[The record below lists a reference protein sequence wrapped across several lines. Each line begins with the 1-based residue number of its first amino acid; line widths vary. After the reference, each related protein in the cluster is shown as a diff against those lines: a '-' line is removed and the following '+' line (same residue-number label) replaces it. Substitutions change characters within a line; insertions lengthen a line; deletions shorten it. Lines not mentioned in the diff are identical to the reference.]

1 MSKSRQQ
8 KIQEYEQQKVDAKR
22 KQNEQPQDAIPT
34 PKQPEGNISGD
45 LREKFPFRSQTTKV
59 SLSDYKWSHQSINY
73 PGGNNNNFDNVPR
86 IIIEEFQPD
95 ISINTAKAV
104 SNLVLAAGAAG
115 GKALASKL
123 GKSKAGKKAEIEGS
137 SGTLGKLAGPTLKQ
151 VATEGGFA
159 VIQNSFSPESFKNP
173 DEIKKQI
180 EVYSN
185 LFSGQFLRNYELP
198 YHSEQDYLQYGN
210 HGSWSAKGLFE
221 KPLKTQTMGF
231 NIPDVPEWNISDSK
245 PKITTNFHLIN
256 DTTDNLAK
264 NFKFLQVLSS
274 GAMWMQIGWFQ
285 KSPNVYRVTVP
296 GRRMFFFASMVINC
310 KYMGKLRRNLEL
322 SGQLQGTVLNAGDY
336 LFPEAYEVEVSFES
350 LTPENFNTTMYFHS
364 KAFSYAP
371 QGVTQAA
378 YTTNAKN
385 LKEPLTQV
393 GKAIKDAPGEVLNQA
408 RDIAGQGE

>member
-1 MSKSRQQ
+1 MGRSRKQATTAYRNKQ
-8 KIQEYEQQKVDAKR
+8 VNARR
-22 KQNEQPQDAIPT
+22 KQNEQPQDAKPA
-34 PKQPEGNISGD
+34 PKQPEGSVSGD

-104 SNLVLAAGAAG
+104 SELVLAAGAAG

-123 GKSKAGKKAEIEGS
+123 GKSKTGKKAEIEGS
-137 SGTLGKLAGPTLKQ
+137 SGTLGNLAGPTLKQ

-159 VIQNSFSPESFKNP
+159 VIQNSFTSESFKNP
-173 DEIKKQI
+173 DEIQKQV

-198 YHSEQDYLQYGN
+198 YHSEQDYLNYGS
-210 HGSWSAKGLFE
+210 HGSWTADGIFKDGQ
-221 KPLKTQTMGF
+221 LKAQTMGF
-231 NIPDVPEWNISDSK
+231 NIPSVPEWKIADTK

-296 GRRMFFFASMVINC
+296 GRRMFFFASMEIKC
-310 KYMGKLRRNLEL
+310 KYVGKLRRNLEL

-385 LKEPLTQV
+385 LAEPLKQV
-393 GKAIKDAPGEVLNQA
+393 GNAVTQSPGAVLDQTN
-408 RDIAGQGE
+408 DILG